1 MPNYTRYS
9 KNIRRRVFWTQWQD
23 NREFYGTDAHGRA
36 PIPWS
41 NEGVQYG
48 LKALQDKEISPQQ
61 FIDIN
66 SKIGGWLPQ
75 EEMTQERYW
84 HASGDSVLKRYSSYS
99 EHNMTHFGKS
109 MKVAPR
115 SNGSIDAAKGA
126 YMSGNVFLG
135 ELKNPIIDVRPYQ
148 DEVLDIHHSWGA
160 LSSRKRIQQSIGDN
174 QLQVIWQQELPNKD
188 YSKAVYMMDEW
199 LTRADANG
207 GNYRTAQPENA
218 IYMCIV

>member
-1 MPNYTRYS
+1 
-9 KNIRRRVFWTQWQD
+9 
-23 NREFYGTDAHGRA
+23 
-36 PIPWS
+36 
-41 NEGVQYG
+41 
-48 LKALQDKEISPQQ
+48 
-61 FIDIN
+61 
-66 SKIGGWLPQ
+66 
-75 EEMTQERYW
+75 
-84 HASGDSVLKRYSSYS
+84 
-99 EHNMTHFGKS
+99 

-218 IYMCIV
+218 IDMCIDKEGGILHKGKAVWDGAWNGKNQGACTQLMPFYQGSRNVAGEDISSDIFFCSLIPVREAINRGFYGEYDMNPYQARLEEIFSKGVCDYSKPDQARPAGL